1 MPKPETSKEDK
12 ENYDKKLELAKKETI
27 KNIQN
32 QLREN
37 DLDITEL
44 DDQRTCYSEEKSFL
58 KELEKTQDPSLSMEE
73 KEKIQQ
79 EAFPLI

>member
-1 MPKPETSKEDK
+1 MNKFLSKSLNLQEPFVLEIVFK
-12 ENYDKKLELAKKETI
+12 TLIVKLFFVFFI
-27 KNIQN
+27 S
-32 QLREN
+32 
-37 DLDITEL
+37 
-44 DDQRTCYSEEKSFL
+44 YSEEKSFL